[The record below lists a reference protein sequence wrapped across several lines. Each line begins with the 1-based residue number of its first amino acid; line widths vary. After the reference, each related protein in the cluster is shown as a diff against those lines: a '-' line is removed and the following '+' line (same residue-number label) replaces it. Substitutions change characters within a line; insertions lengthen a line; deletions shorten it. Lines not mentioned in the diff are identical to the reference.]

1 MEGIISKFNGEFQDD
16 RVISAK
22 STVDDIEKTLFV
34 RSRYPNT
41 SGKAR

>member
-22 STVDDIEKTLFV
+22 STVDDIEEKV
-34 RSRYPNT
+34 SV
-41 SGKAR
+41 